1 MSGRAAGKT
10 ALITGAAQGIGAACA
25 RALAR
30 EGAKVLI
37 TDLNADGAA
46 AQAQAID
53 AEFGAGVA
61 HWLRHDVTSEGD
73 WVAAVETAR
82 ARMGGLTTLVNN
94 AGVAV
99 LGSVEDLSLAEW
111 RRGMSVNADSVFLG
125 SKTAL
130 PLMRDSQPGSIINIS
145 SISGLIA
152 AHNFA
157 NYNASK
163 AAVWLLTKSI
173 ALHCARNGWNIRCNS
188 IHPTFIDTPMLK
200 SLIGDRDEEATLA
213 KLRRQVPLGRLGE
226 PRDVADAVIYLAS
239 DESGFMTGS
248 ELKLDGGISAM

>member
-82 ARMGGLTTLVNN
+82 ARMGGLTTL
-94 AGVAV
+94 
-99 LGSVEDLSLAEW
+99 
-111 RRGMSVNADSVFLG
+111 
-125 SKTAL
+125 
-130 PLMRDSQPGSIINIS
+130 
-145 SISGLIA
+145 
-152 AHNFA
+152 
-157 NYNASK
+157 
-163 AAVWLLTKSI
+163 
-173 ALHCARNGWNIRCNS
+173 
-188 IHPTFIDTPMLK
+188 
-200 SLIGDRDEEATLA
+200 
-213 KLRRQVPLGRLGE
+213 
-226 PRDVADAVIYLAS
+226 
-239 DESGFMTGS
+239 
-248 ELKLDGGISAM
+248 

>member
-1 MSGRAAGKT
+1 MP
-10 ALITGAAQGIGAACA
+10 
-25 RALAR
+25 
-30 EGAKVLI
+30 
-37 TDLNADGAA
+37 
-46 AQAQAID
+46 ID